1 MAKSIY
7 YITISNALEGRV
19 KIKTE
24 KWQQNS
30 PKQSREH
37 AGGPK
42 YIEAR
47 QISIPAGTVRHNA
60 RQSDNNLQLYLET
73 WTSWVR
79 DSGLKMFWLP
89 GGMLQKDNDE
99 IMLFICINRGWLASN
114 LLPSGRFSNRCKYCF
129 SKVFFT

>member
-47 QISIPAGTVRHNA
+47 Q
-60 RQSDNNLQLYLET
+60 
-73 WTSWVR
+73 
-79 DSGLKMFWLP
+79 
-89 GGMLQKDNDE
+89 
-99 IMLFICINRGWLASN
+99 N
-114 LLPSGRFSNRCKYCF
+114 LLSSRHSTPQCPTKW
-129 SKVFFT
+129 

>member
-42 YIEAR
+42 YIKAR
-47 QISIPAGTVRHNA
+47 QNLHFSRHSA
-60 RQSDNNLQLYLET
+60 PQCPT
-73 WTSWVR
+73 KW
-79 DSGLKMFWLP
+79 
-89 GGMLQKDNDE
+89 
-99 IMLFICINRGWLASN
+99 
-114 LLPSGRFSNRCKYCF
+114 
-129 SKVFFT
+129 